1 MSKPIDAVQSGVT
14 TIRERR
20 PFLDHLIRAFG
31 RYQSD
36 AGDRLA
42 ASVTY
47 FGFLSFFPLIALA
60 FSIAGFVVDAYPDA
74 QSKLAEQI
82 NNFLPGLADKLDVT
96 TIGNAKVA
104 TGVIGLVGL
113 LFAGLGWID
122 ALREAVRTIW
132 HHNVQAG
139 NFVVKKLVD
148 IGVLAGLGLTLLASV
163 VVTGVSS
170 AAMSWFLDL
179 IGLENNT
186 PARVGLRIVGLA
198 LALLVD
204 LAV

>member
-14 TIRERR
+14 TVRERR
-20 PFLDHLIRAFG
+20 PFLDHFIRAFS

-36 AGDRLA
+36 AGDRLP

-47 FGFLSFFPLIALA
+47 FGFLSFFPLVALA
-60 FSIAGFVVDAYPDA
+60 FSVAGFVVDAYPDA
-74 QSKLAEQI
+74 QNKLTEQI

-96 TIGNAKVA
+96 TIGDAKVA
-104 TGVIGLVGL
+104 TGIVGIVGL

-122 ALREAVRTIW
+122 ALREAIRTVW

-139 NFVVKKLVD
+139 NIVVKKLVD
-148 IGVLAGLGLTLLASV
+148 IATLIGLGLTLLASV
-163 VVTGVSS
+163 AVPGVSS

-179 IGLENNT
+179 LNLENST